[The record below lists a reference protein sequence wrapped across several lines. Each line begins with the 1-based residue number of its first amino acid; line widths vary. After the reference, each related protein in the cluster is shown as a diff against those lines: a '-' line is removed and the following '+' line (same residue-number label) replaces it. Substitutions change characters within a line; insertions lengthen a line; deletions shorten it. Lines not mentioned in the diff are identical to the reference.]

1 MGRVRRV
8 REEQRRQQ
16 VEEEGKD
23 VCVCTC
29 MRVFVYACVCV
40 CMCVCMRVCM
50 CVCACV
56 RVCMALFKARTKEEQ
71 GQETLECRTVCIGT
85 KDEAGDRQRK
95 TRTRSSLMPRTQSLL
110 EGVEF
115 GDAGREPVLLF
126 SERTLLYRLKHDVRF
141 EALLL
146 ELQLD
151 NGSWRLLGSKFLFA
165 LFQLLLVLSLPGFGS
180 LELAV
185 NLLLL
190 LDSGCHLA
198 LLCRN
203 LGLVVVHSRRARPD
217 ACPARSV
224 CFFIIGSCT
233 QEGKR
238 VRGSE

>member
-1 MGRVRRV
+1 MWGGGDGCEKSNEDSKWKKR
-8 REEQRRQQ
+8 
-16 VEEEGKD
+16 GKMC
-23 VCVCTC
+23 VCVY
-29 MRVFVYACVCV
+29 MHACVCV
-40 CMCVCMRVCM
+40 CS
-50 CVCACV
+50 CA
-56 RVCMALFKARTKEEQ
+56 RVCMALYKARTKEEQ
-71 GQETLECRTVCIGT
+71 GQETLECSTVCIGT

-95 TRTRSSLMPRTQSLL
+95 TRTRSSLTPRTQSLL

-115 GDAGREPVLLF
+115 GDAGREHVLLF
-126 SERTLLYRLKHDVRF
+126 PGRTLLYRLKHDVHF
-141 EALLL
+141 KALLL
-146 ELQLD
+146 ALQLD
-151 NGSWRLLGSKFLFA
+151 NGSRRPLGSEFLFA